1 MRIRGSL
8 TDNGSTFLSAFV
20 DVATAPI
27 RKPALRGLGLA
38 DWKIGVTKK
47 RARLKQKRIF
57 SAKGGQFLP
66 KCVQST
72 TL

>member
-8 TDNGSTFLSAFV
+8 TGNGSTFLSACA
-20 DVATAPI
+20 DAATAPI
-27 RKPALRGLGLA
+27 RKPALRGLELA
-38 DWKIGVTKK
+38 DWKVGVAKK
-47 RARLKQKRIF
+47 RARLKQKRVF

-66 KCVQST
+66 KCVKST